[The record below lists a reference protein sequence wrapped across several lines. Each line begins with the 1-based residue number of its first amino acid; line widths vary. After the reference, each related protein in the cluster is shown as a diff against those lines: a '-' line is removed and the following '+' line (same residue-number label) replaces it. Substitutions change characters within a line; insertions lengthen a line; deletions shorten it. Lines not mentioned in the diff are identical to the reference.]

1 MKSVSCALR
10 LVNSSHGN
18 QPQCTDVSDT
28 GVEVLVARPLMEIQC
43 SKEDRGRGGGERGR
57 MGGVGGCN
65 GSERRGVQGLDTLSD
80 SLSMQITTITG
91 NAWALAPANC
101 HSNNK
106 GGLPLS
112 GEAN

>member
-1 MKSVSCALR
+1 
-10 LVNSSHGN
+10 
-18 QPQCTDVSDT
+18 
-28 GVEVLVARPLMEIQC
+28 MEIQHNKRC
-43 SKEDRGRGGGERGR
+43 RRRGGEEGKGIRREETAAACMEVREERY
-57 MGGVGGCN
+57 GV
-65 GSERRGVQGLDTLSD
+65 LILSD

-106 GGLPLS
+106 GGLPFS